1 MISNI
6 QAAITNSPKRPRPL
20 LLTTVAAL
28 AAGALTGWWM
38 TPELAVGEDE
48 ARPAVYA
55 RAAAMQAYP
64 GAEPQLRVDVQ
75 SVQPAF
81 APTPVETVAAAPIT
95 MPVAPEIDSEPAE
108 LTPTVSVAA
117 AADTYQEPNAS
128 GERVTVAGGL
138 PEPLNPSVRGANFGC
153 DGPYASELIG
163 CSTSDAARA
172 RPRGVGY

>member
-1 MISNI
+1 MISSI

-38 TPELAVGEDE
+38 TPELSVGEDE
-48 ARPAVYA
+48 AAPAVYA

-64 GAEPQLRVDVQ
+64 GAEPQLRIDVQ

-81 APTPVETVAAAPIT
+81 APPPVATIATAPLPA
-95 MPVAPEIDSEPAE
+95 PVAPPTDLEAAD
-108 LTPTVSVAA
+108 LTPTVSVAEA
-117 AADTYQEPNAS
+117 VDEYQEPNAS
-128 GERVTVAGGL
+128 GERVTVVGGL

-172 RPRGVGY
+172 RPRGGGY